1 MRTFNVSTDIAAPA
15 ERVWEVMI
23 DTNRWHEWTPSITSV
38 KRLSDAPIAVGSR
51 VLIRQPKIPPASWT
65 VTAIEPGA
73 SFTWVSVG
81 PGMRIIARHSVE
93 SVGDGSRATLSLE
106 LQGVLGGLFGR
117 MTRGITER
125 YLALEARGL
134 KARSENSG
142 FCHGDTIR

>member
-73 SFTWVSVG
+73 SFTWVRRRSRDADCRSSFSRVCG
-81 PGMRIIARHSVE
+81 GWKSGDVVARASGRTPAAY
-93 SVGDGSRATLSLE
+93 S
-106 LQGVLGGLFGR
+106 GG
-117 MTRGITER
+117 
-125 YLALEARGL
+125 
-134 KARSENSG
+134 
-142 FCHGDTIR
+142 